1 MKIVRN
7 LGDRYKLLDGY
18 TTVELIHKALKDVDG
33 KGLSYKQMRD
43 LREAF
48 GDKGSRGNLGMPFI
62 AYSWNEMGNSTKPM
76 WRLTLPFF
84 AVYILLLFVIV
95 LPVKWIVTGKVYF
108 SENNWF
114 TRFNTNWY
122 NRIFDKKW
130 YD

>member
-62 AYSWNEMGNSTKPM
+62 AYSWNERGNSTKPM

>member
-33 KGLSYKQMRD
+33 KGLSNEQMRD

-48 GDKGSRGNLGMPFI
+48 GDTGSRGNLGMPFI
-62 AYSWNEMGNSTKPM
+62 AYSWHDRRNSANPL

-84 AVYILLLFVIV
+84 AVYLLLLIVVV
-95 LPVKWIVTGKVYF
+95 LPVKWIVTGKAYF
-108 SENNWF
+108 SGNNWL

-122 NRIFDKKW
+122 NRIFDRKW